1 VPGYT
6 RHQLK
11 QDRFAE
17 TAAETVSWAVE
28 HRNKLIVGAVVVSI
42 ALVLSIGGY
51 FYFDHRDS
59 EASVELGKAIRMY
72 EAPLRPANAPAQ
84 PDFLTYTSASE
95 RATAAQKEFKTVAD
109 KYPHTRSAE
118 FAQYFVGLTYRDMGD
133 NKNAE
138 QSLNDVA
145 GAHNKDVAALARF
158 ALAGIYEETNR
169 EADAIKSYQE
179 LIAHP
184 TSTVPKAT
192 AQLELAA
199 IYQTKQ
205 PVEAAHIY
213 DQIRKDDPRSPAA
226 EIAGTKLS
234 TLTGQK

>member
-28 HRNKLIVGAVVVSI
+28 HRNKIIIIAVAVSV
-42 ALVLSIGGY
+42 ALVLIIGGW

-59 EASVELGKAIRMY
+59 EASVVLGKAIRTY
-72 EAPLRPANAPAQ
+72 ESPLRPANAPAQ
-84 PDFLTYTSASE
+84 PDFLTFTSAKE
-95 RATAAQKEFKTVAD
+95 RAGAAQKEFKAVVD
-109 KYPHTRSAE
+109 KYPHTRSSE
-118 FAQYFVGLTYRDMGD
+118 FARYFIGLTYRDLGD

-138 QSLNDVA
+138 QALNAVA

-158 ALAGIYEETNR
+158 ALAGIYEQANR
-169 EADAIKSYQE
+169 DSDAIKTYQD

-184 TSTVPKAT
+184 TTTVPKAT
-192 AQLELAA
+192 AQLELAS

-213 DQIRKDDPRSPAA
+213 DQIRKDDPQSPAA
-226 EIAGTKLS
+226 EIAGTRLAS
-234 TLTGQK
+234 LTGQK

>member
-28 HRNKLIVGAVVVSI
+28 RRNQIIVAAVAITVVV
-42 ALVLSIGGY
+42 ALVVGGW

-59 EASVELGKAIRMY
+59 AASVDLGKAIRTY

-84 PDFLTYTSASE
+84 PDFLTFTSASE
-95 RATAAQKEFKTVAD
+95 RAAAAQKEFKAVTE
-109 KYPHTRSAE
+109 KYPHTRSSE
-118 FAQYFVGLTYRDMGD
+118 FAQYFIGLTYRDMGD

-138 QSLNDVA
+138 QSLNSVA
-145 GAHNKDVAALARF
+145 GIHNKEVAALARF
-158 ALAGIYEETNR
+158 ALAGIYEESNR
-169 EADAIKSYQE
+169 EPDAIKIYQD

-199 IYQTKQ
+199 IYQAKQ
-205 PVEAAHIY
+205 PSEAARIY
-213 DQIRKDDPRSPAA
+213 DQIRKDEPQSAA
-226 EIAGTKLS
+226 AQIAGTRLAS
-234 TLTGQK
+234 LTGQK

>member
-28 HRNKLIVGAVVVSI
+28 HRNKIIVAAVAISVAAVLI
-42 ALVLSIGGY
+42 IGGW

-59 EASVELGKAIRMY
+59 AASVDLGKAIRIY

-84 PDFLTYTSASE
+84 PDFQTFTSASE
-95 RATAAQKEFKTVAD
+95 RATAAQKEFKAVAD
-109 KYPHTRSAE
+109 NYPHTRSSE
-118 FAQYFVGLTYRDMGD
+118 FAQYFIGLTYRDMGD

-138 QSLNDVA
+138 QSLNKVA
-145 GAHNKDVAALARF
+145 GIHNKDVASLARF
-158 ALAGIYEETNR
+158 ALAGIYEESNR
-169 EADAIKSYQE
+169 EPDAIKIYQD

-205 PVEAAHIY
+205 PSEAAHIY
-213 DQIRKDDPRSPAA
+213 DQIRKEDPQSPAA
-226 EIAGTKLS
+226 QIAGTRLAS
-234 TLTGQK
+234 LTGQK

>member
-1 VPGYT
+1 MPGYT

-28 HRNKLIVGAVVVSI
+28 HRNKIIVIAVAVSV
-42 ALVLSIGGY
+42 ALVLIIGGW

-59 EASVELGKAIRMY
+59 EASVVLGRAVRTY

-84 PDFLTYTSASE
+84 PDFLTFTSAAE
-95 RATAAQKEFKTVAD
+95 RAAAAQKEFKAVAD
-109 KYPHTRSAE
+109 KYPHTRSSE
-118 FAQYFVGLTYRDMGD
+118 FAQYFIGLTYRDMGD

-138 QSLNDVA
+138 QALNSVA
-145 GAHNKDVAALARF
+145 SAHNRDVAALARF
-158 ALAGIYEETNR
+158 ALAGIYEQTNR
-169 EADAIKSYQE
+169 EPDAIKIYQD

-184 TSTVPKAT
+184 TATVPKAT

-205 PVEAAHIY
+205 PAEAARLY
-213 DQIRKDDPRSPAA
+213 DQIRKDDPQSPAA
-226 EIAGTKLS
+226 EVATTRLGS
-234 TLTGQK
+234 LTGQK